1 MGKLWMFFAL
11 AVIYIIRIVLGF
23 LSGVY
28 LLDGTTALDT
38 EKIDNNMFNELYEHE
53 ERHRSFFVNIKVN
66 EPRLDNL
73 QKRIISKCGFYR
85 RFNNEKSRSDGQVFG
100 LLWKKN

>member
-1 MGKLWMFFAL
+1 MGKFWMFVAL

-53 ERHRSFFVNIKVN
+53 ARHRSFFVNIKVN

-73 QKRIISKCGFYR
+73 QQRIISK
-85 RFNNEKSRSDGQVFG
+85 
-100 LLWKKN
+100 